1 MTSALVH
8 DLPDGLYRAI
18 RLHNEEL
25 FLCIGV
31 AEQNHGL
38 GKLEGFQ
45 TCRCYAALEFLQPR
59 MFIVEAAVRE
69 PPSNLDAGVAESAIG
84 VFQKEKI
91 IITASASAVRA
102 GLFLDLGASK
112 AALLLGHIGD
122 VSVMF

>member
-1 MTSALVH
+1 
-8 DLPDGLYRAI
+8 
-18 RLHNEEL
+18 
-25 FLCIGV
+25 
-31 AEQNHGL
+31 
-38 GKLEGFQ
+38 
-45 TCRCYAALEFLQPR
+45 